1 MTRVLTIRHDGH
13 VPSEPCTLPIHVVGG
28 GGVGSHVVEL
38 LARMQLGEPG
48 ITLYDGDIVE
58 AHNPPSQQFIAE
70 HIGQYKVHALCA
82 QAKIW
87 SDDKIPFYANPKMV
101 TAPIAFT
108 GIVYLCLD
116 SMAARREIMRQSLF
130 NNKAVSLVI
139 ETRMDAT
146 LAGVYLLDPNNIS
159 HQACWESTWFSDE
172 DADNKR
178 GCNGH
183 YAIPTATSMTANLAV
198 QQMLNYFGPAGVTS
212 TPNVLMLNLVQW
224 RTTTRLWPKE
234 LLTE

>member
-1 MTRVLTIRHDGH
+1 MHI
-13 VPSEPCTLPIHVVGG
+13 VGG

-38 LARMQLGEPG
+38 SARMQLGEPG
-48 ITLYDGDIVE
+48 ITVYDGDIVE
-58 AHNPPSQQFIAE
+58 AHNPPSQQFTAE
-70 HIGQYKVHALCA
+70 HIGQHKVHALCA

-87 SDDKIPFYANPKMV
+87 SDGQIPFYAIPSMV
-101 TAPIAFT
+101 TAPVDFT
-108 GIVYLCLD
+108 GIVFLCLD
-116 SMAARREIMRQSLF
+116 RMVPRRTIMRESLF
-130 NNKAVSLVI
+130 NNPKVSLVI

-146 LAGVYLLDPNNIS
+146 LACVYLLDPNNLS

-198 QQMLNYFGPAGVTS
+198 QQMLNYFGPEGALS
-212 TPNVLMLNLVQW
+212 TPNMLMLNLVQW
-224 RTTTRLWPKE
+224 RTTTRIWPKE
-234 LLTE
+234 LLTD